1 MVTAKYE
8 VGGWFFFKV
17 YHTRRKGPSPYY
29 NPFLPNILIAIKNE
43 SKVVKNFRS
52 IIFLWC
58 IPKLLNGLKGESK
71 LKITKEQKAKAHS
84 LTCSILGVEGRVGA
98 LGWD

>member
-8 VGGWFFFKV
+8 VGGWNFFKV

-29 NPFLPNILIAIKNE
+29 NPFLPNILIPIKNE

-52 IIFLWC
+52 IIF
-58 IPKLLNGLKGESK
+58 
-71 LKITKEQKAKAHS
+71 
-84 LTCSILGVEGRVGA
+84 
-98 LGWD
+98 